1 MIRSLALLLIVI
13 PAAAVAQQADTSAR
27 MTVSSAIT
35 GPTDSTAA
43 HDTPTVAAGVTDQR
57 ADSVFLLAQRMV
69 ADGQGDKG
77 RALVQAQLDSAPI
90 GSPQYVKALY
100 WHAVVAATAAGAE
113 RDLRRLVIEYPL
125 SPESAD
131 ALLRLAQLEMA
142 RGDRQLA
149 LEHLD
154 RLLLEHPN
162 DPSRGR
168 AGFWMGRLLFEKGQ
182 AAAACAR
189 LDQAEEA
196 TPADDVELRNQ
207 IAYYKQRCV
216 GVDTS
221 TASRAD
227 TAPAKAEASTAPGA
241 PAPVRASHPVKA
253 APAKEAPVKEAP
265 TKAAPTNATP
275 ASAPAPTH
283 ERDDASAA
291 RYTIQIAAF
300 GTSASAERLRD
311 GLVSRGFDARV
322 VGAGKYYRVRIG
334 RYATRSEALAAAK
347 DLKAQHIDG
356 LIVEMEPR

>member
-162 DPSRGR
+162 DPSRAR

-189 LDQAEEA
+189 LDQAEDA

-227 TAPAKAEASTAPGA
+227 TAPTKAAPMKAA
-241 PAPVRASHPVKA
+241 PTKA

-265 TKAAPTNATP
+265 VKEAPPKAAPTNATP
-275 ASAPAPTH
+275 TSAPAPTH

>member
-162 DPSRGR
+162 DPSRAR

-189 LDQAEEA
+189 LDQAEDA

-227 TAPAKAEASTAPGA
+227 TAPTKA
-241 PAPVRASHPVKA
+241 
-253 APAKEAPVKEAP
+253 AP
-265 TKAAPTNATP
+265 TKAAPTKEAPTNATL

-283 ERDDASAA
+283 ERDDTSAA

-356 LIVEMEPR
+356 LIVEMESR

>member
-13 PAAAVAQQADTSAR
+13 PAVAVAQQADTSAR
-27 MTVSSAIT
+27 MTVSSRMT
-35 GPTDSTAA
+35 GPTDSMVA
-43 HDTPTVAAGVTDQR
+43 HDTPSMAAGV
-57 ADSVFLLAQRMV
+57 ANEGSDSVFVLAQRMV
-69 ADGQGDKG
+69 AEGEGDQG
-77 RALVQAQLDSAPI
+77 RALVQAQLDSSPI

-125 SPESAD
+125 SPVSAD

-142 RGDRQLA
+142 RGDRQQA

-168 AGFWMGRLLFEKGQ
+168 AGLWMGRLLLENGQ

-189 LDQAEEA
+189 LDQAENA
-196 TPADDVELRNQ
+196 TPVEDVELRNQ

-227 TAPAKAEASTAPGA
+227 TAPAAPAERAPTAPVDKTPA
-241 PAPVRASHPVKA
+241 TPADRAPAKPIEPTPVKKAPEPRASPAPVEKRAS
-253 APAKEAPVKEAP
+253 
-265 TKAAPTNATP
+265 N
-275 ASAPAPTH
+275 S
-283 ERDDASAA
+283 ASAA

-300 GTSASAERLRD
+300 GTSAAAERLRD
-311 GLVSRGFDARV
+311 GPVSRGFDARV
-322 VGAGKYYRVRIG
+322 VGAGRYYRVRIG
-334 RYATRSEALAAAK
+334 RYATRREALAATK
-347 DLKAQHIDG
+347 DLKARHIDG
-356 LIVEMEPR
+356 LIVEMEPK